1 MKRSKK
7 SILER
12 MYEQIQKNGG
22 PSGPLSQ
29 ALVDAYEGRDYS
41 KPYEFKR
48 IIQFKRRLK
57 WQNTN

>member
-57 WQNTN
+57 